1 MEKNQRPNSSP
12 ETKRRPRKE
21 KVPSTRTA
29 YDRMVDLLSRRDHS
43 TMELK
48 SKLKKAGHVPEEIES
63 ALEAARLQQW
73 LPDETILAEREAGRL
88 ARAGK
93 SPTQIKSWLTKK
105 GLPTKGFV
113 IEENEEESAYKTA
126 MKSWARLV
134 RTAAR
139 DVEKAAKKKAAGG
152 KRSSWGGPRS
162 GIGLEDTLK
171 TRVTRLLMTRGFSS
185 TTARMVF
192 NRLLSENPL

>member
-1 MEKNQRPNSSP
+1 MEENQ
-12 ETKRRPRKE
+12 ETTSRRK
-21 KVPSTRTA
+21 KAPSLKTA
-29 YDRMVDLLSRRDHS
+29 YERMVDLISRRDHS
-43 TMELK
+43 TIELTA
-48 SKLKKAGHVPEEIES
+48 KLKKAGHPPDEIES
-63 ALEAARLQQW
+63 ALETARLQKW
-73 LPDETILAEREAGRL
+73 LPDETVLAEREAGRQ

-93 SPTQIKSWLTKK
+93 SPSQINGWLRKK

-126 MKSWARLV
+126 TKSWARLL
-134 RTAAR
+134 RTAER

-152 KRSSWGGPRS
+152 KRSSWGGPAS

-171 TRVTRLLMTRGFSS
+171 SRVTRLLMSRGFSS

-192 NRLLSENPL
+192 NRLLGENPL